1 MQLTEPSGSSFT
13 QQPIEVL
20 RSEDQ
25 IVEARRWIRAHG
37 WDVRQHPAAWMRARL
52 GYALRHAG
60 ILRVDE
66 TKSWDV
72 AYFSRFIV
80 DELSRDDLAVD
91 VGAVASEL
99 PWILHLAGYRRIV
112 ACDLSRRV
120 LRMPFAG
127 QIDYRVGPLN
137 SLGLHRG
144 SVAVVSAVSVIE
156 HGLDLEAFFFQTS
169 ELLRPGGILCLS
181 TDYWPEPISTD
192 DVRIFG
198 FPWRIFNARDISMM
212 LRSADAAGLEL
223 QATPQSPSI
232 TAPVIRWSG
241 RSYTFLAMVL
251 RKRAP

>member
-80 DELSRDDLAVD
+80 DELSRDDLSVA
-91 VGAVASEL
+91 VGAAASYL
-99 PWILHLAGYRRIV
+99 PSILHL
-112 ACDLSRRV
+112 
-120 LRMPFAG
+120 
-127 QIDYRVGPLN
+127 
-137 SLGLHRG
+137 
-144 SVAVVSAVSVIE
+144 
-156 HGLDLEAFFFQTS
+156 
-169 ELLRPGGILCLS
+169 PGH
-181 TDYWPEPISTD
+181 
-192 DVRIFG
+192 
-198 FPWRIFNARDISMM
+198 
-212 LRSADAAGLEL
+212 
-223 QATPQSPSI
+223 PSNF
-232 TAPVIRWSG
+232 S
-241 RSYTFLAMVL
+241 
-251 RKRAP
+251 